1 MSSEEIQEIQE
12 IQEIHQEFPQ
22 EIPENQENQEN
33 NPEIQENQINNP
45 EIPGFQ
51 ENNPEIQENI
61 IEDIAPVVPKRGR
74 GRPKGAKNKVKIMTV
89 DTDIPSVTQY
99 EEPTTIKKPRATK
112 RAQPPPDP
120 TPERRVPEHVHAMA
134 QMMLSFQEM
143 QKQRTEARRMMYRNL
158 IA

>member
-22 EIPENQENQEN
+22 EIPENQEK
-33 NPEIQENQINNP
+33 
-45 EIPGFQ
+45 Q

-74 GRPKGAKNKVKIMTV
+74 GRPKGAKNKVKVVTV
-89 DTDIPSVTQY
+89 DTEVTQY
-99 EEPTTIKKPRATK
+99 EEPATIKKPRTTK

-120 TPERRVPEHVHAMA
+120 TPERRVPEHVHAGSGTTLHPMAQMA